1 MDLNK
6 EIELV
11 QKISKEDRGYFEG
24 KHDGLSKRL
33 EAINTLYGNL
43 KTYIADINDKMA
55 TRDTKSSSDSEKLY
69 ERLSE
74 QESKS
79 KASINELQNFVVNQK
94 KINVEVEKHCSQ
106 NKTDVV
112 SLNETCVRKDIIASI
127 IEKELSEN
135 RMQEN
140 IVIKRLKND
149 VDSCQKDID
158 TNRMINTQ
166 TIEKVS
172 KLCTEEY
179 VANMINEIKEDH
191 ENLKKSVDMQII
203 NDEHSTEV
211 KSLSEKQIKLKAA
224 FKEVQDFTENQNT
237 INADIKQKCN
247 LMKSDLS
254 TLKTNYI
261 GKEAIKSLI
270 DNDVKDTMQ
279 TNNNVINSLS
289 DDMARLKHNLE
300 NNECRADKNE
310 ENLKQ
315 VCTRDAVCKMIENA
329 LGEQLKKFDDM
340 KMIND
345 CIERLEN
352 HNKRLEEQVNESNTK
367 SVATAS
373 HLSDT
378 FQSTLKESSLAF
390 NKKVE
395 DVHAEVKRVEKI
407 LLMLNKE
414 KNTSSPD
421 EKISEIEN
429 CMKVIE
435 TKVKQHDASTLNISN
450 LEERITKVSS
460 KVNKVSD
467 TVTQSNTNTCKT
479 IESMS
484 KKLDKLKKDAEE
496 IQNHSKTT
504 NSDLN
509 DDIEWVKNHIDI
521 LRGDQKSKFIDL
533 SDRIKKEN
541 EKVEKLKLETNSC
554 LVNLETKSTNEMQKF
569 LESQMPGILKTTKE
583 SVETEMKRLESKVD
597 SHGLSNN
604 KNSDTFNEA
613 YLAKQKEIEKQIG
626 TMKHESSN
634 ISEIIKSTKGDAQK
648 FKESLECMDG
658 KIEQLVQSSNQQKGK
673 Q

>member
-55 TRDTKSSSDSEKLY
+55 TRDTKSSSDSEKLHD
-69 ERLSE
+69 RLSE

-79 KASINELQNFVVNQK
+79 KASINELQKFVVNQN
-94 KINVEVEKHCSQ
+94 KINGEVEKQCSQ
-106 NKTDVV
+106 NKIDVV
-112 SLNETCVRKDIIASI
+112 SLKEACVRRDIIAK
-127 IEKELSEN
+127 ELKELSEN

-140 IVIKRLKND
+140 IVIKKLKND

-158 TNRMINTQ
+158 TNRLTNTQ
-166 TIEKVS
+166 TTEKIS

-179 VANMINEIKEDH
+179 VENMINEIKENHDT
-191 ENLKKSVDMQII
+191 LKKSFDMQSI
-203 NDEHSTEV
+203 NDVHSTEV
-211 KSLSEKQIKLKAA
+211 NSLSEKQIKLKAA
-224 FKEVQDFTENQNT
+224 FKEVQDFVENQTT
-237 INADIKQKCN
+237 INADLKQKCN

-261 GKEAIKSLI
+261 GKETIKSLI
-270 DNDVKDTMQ
+270 DNDVKETMQ
-279 TNNNVINSLS
+279 SHSNVIKSLS
-289 DDMARLKHNLE
+289 DDMAKFKHNLE
-300 NNECRADKNE
+300 NNDCRVAKNE

-315 VCTRDAVCKMIENA
+315 VCTKDAVCKMIENG
-329 LGEQLKKFDDM
+329 LGEQLKKSGDM
-340 KMIND
+340 KMINN

-352 HNKRLEEQVNESNTK
+352 HNKRLEEQINESNTK

-373 HLSDT
+373 HLSDS
-378 FQSTLKESSLAF
+378 FQSTLKESGLAF

-395 DVHAEVKRVEKI
+395 DIHAEVKRVEKI

-414 KNTSSPD
+414 KSSSSPD

-429 CMKVIE
+429 CIKIIE
-435 TKVKQHDASTLNISN
+435 TKMKQHDASTLNISK

-460 KVNKVSD
+460 KVNRVSD
-467 TVTQSNTNTCKT
+467 TVTQSNTNTSKT

-541 EKVEKLKLETNSC
+541 EKLEKLKLETNSS

-583 SVETEMKRLESKVD
+583 LVETEMKRLESKVD
-597 SHGLSNN
+597 SHGLSN

-613 YLAKQKEIEKQIG
+613 YLAKQKEIEEQISM
-626 TMKHESSN
+626 MKHESSN
-634 ISEIIKSTKGDAQK
+634 ISEVIESTKRDAQK
-648 FKESLECMDG
+648 FEESLECMDG
-658 KIEQLVQSSNQQKGK
+658 KIKQLVQSSNHQKG
-673 Q
+673 

>member
-11 QKISKEDRGYFEG
+11 QKISKEDRVYFEG

-55 TRDTKSSSDSEKLY
+55 TRDTKSSSNSEKLHD
-69 ERLSE
+69 RLSE

-79 KASINELQNFVVNQK
+79 KASINELQKFVVNQK
-94 KINVEVEKHCSQ
+94 KINGEVEKQCSQ
-106 NKTDVV
+106 NKIDVV
-112 SLNETCVRKDIIASI
+112 SLKEACVRRDIIAK
-127 IEKELSEN
+127 ELKELSEN

-140 IVIKRLKND
+140 IVIKKLKND

-158 TNRMINTQ
+158 TNRLTNTQ
-166 TIEKVS
+166 TTEKIS

-179 VANMINEIKEDH
+179 VENMINEIKENH
-191 ENLKKSVDMQII
+191 ETLKKSFDMQSI
-203 NDEHSTEV
+203 NDVHSTEV
-211 KSLSEKQIKLKAA
+211 NSLSEKQIKLKAA
-224 FKEVQDFTENQNT
+224 FKEVQDFVENQTT

-261 GKEAIKSLI
+261 GKETIKSLI
-270 DNDVKDTMQ
+270 DNDVKETMQ
-279 TNNNVINSLS
+279 SHSNVIKSLS
-289 DDMARLKHNLE
+289 DDMAKFKHNLE
-300 NNECRADKNE
+300 NNDCRVAKNE

-315 VCTRDAVCKMIENA
+315 VCTKDAVCKMIENG
-329 LGEQLKKFDDM
+329 LGEQLKKSGDM
-340 KMIND
+340 KMINN

-352 HNKRLEEQVNESNTK
+352 HNKRLEEQINESNTK

-373 HLSDT
+373 HLSDS

-390 NKKVE
+390 NTKVE
-395 DVHAEVKRVEKI
+395 DIHAEVKRVEKI

-414 KNTSSPD
+414 KNSSSPD

-435 TKVKQHDASTLNISN
+435 TKLKQHDASTLNISK
-450 LEERITKVSS
+450 LDERITKVSS
-460 KVNKVSD
+460 KVNRVSD
-467 TVTQSNTNTCKT
+467 TVTQSNTNTSKT
-479 IESMS
+479 VESMS

-541 EKVEKLKLETNSC
+541 EKLEKLKLETNSS

-583 SVETEMKRLESKVD
+583 LVETEMKRLESKVD
-597 SHGLSNN
+597 SHGLSN

-613 YLAKQKEIEKQIG
+613 YLAKQKEIEEQISM
-626 TMKHESSN
+626 MKHESSN
-634 ISEIIKSTKGDAQK
+634 ISEVIESTKRDAQM
-648 FKESLECMDG
+648 FKESLEGMDG
-658 KIEQLVQSSNQQKGK
+658 KIKQLVQSSNQQKGK
-673 Q
+673 

>member
-43 KTYIADINDKMA
+43 KTYIADLNDKMA
-55 TRDTKSSSDSEKLY
+55 TRDTKSSSDSEKLH

-79 KASINELQNFVVNQK
+79 QASINELQNFVVNQK
-94 KINVEVEKHCSQ
+94 KVNVELEKHCFQ

-112 SLNETCVRKDIIASI
+112 SLKETCVRKDVIASI

-135 RMQEN
+135 QMQEN
-140 IVIKRLKND
+140 VVIKRLKND
-149 VDSCQKDID
+149 VVSCQKDIN
-158 TNRMINTQ
+158 TNRITNTQ
-166 TIEKVS
+166 TMEKIS

-179 VANMINEIKEDH
+179 VENMMNEIKENH
-191 ENLKKSVDMQII
+191 ENLRKSVDMQII
-203 NDEHSTEV
+203 NDVHSAEV

-224 FKEVQDFTENQNT
+224 FKEVQDFIENQST

-254 TLKTNYI
+254 TLKTNHI
-261 GKEAIKSLI
+261 GKEAIESLI
-270 DNDVKDTMQ
+270 HSEVKETMQ
-279 TNNNVINSLS
+279 THSNVIKSLS
-289 DDMARLKHNLE
+289 DDMFKFKRNVE
-300 NNECRADKNE
+300 NNECRAVKNE

-315 VCTRDAVCKMIENA
+315 VCTKDAVCKMIENA
-329 LGEQLKKFDDM
+329 LGEQLKKLDDM
-340 KMIND
+340 KMINN

-352 HNKRLEEQVNESNTK
+352 HNKRLEEQINESNTK

-373 HLSDT
+373 NLSDS
-378 FQSTLKESSLAF
+378 FYSTLKESSLAF

-395 DVHAEVKRVEKI
+395 DIQAEVKRVEKI

-414 KNTSSPD
+414 KNSSPPN

-429 CMKVIE
+429 CVKVIE
-435 TKVKQHDASTLNISN
+435 TKLKQHDASTINISK

-467 TVTQSNTNTCKT
+467 TVTQSNTNTSKT

-484 KKLDKLKKDAEE
+484 KKLDKLKKDSEE

-541 EKVEKLKLETNSC
+541 EKLEKLKLETNSS
-554 LVNLETKSTNEMQKF
+554 LVNLETKSTKEMQKF

-583 SVETEMKRLESKVD
+583 SVETELKRLESKVD
-597 SHGLSNN
+597 SQGLSNN
-604 KNSDTFNEA
+604 KNLDTFNEA
-613 YLAKQKEIEKQIG
+613 YRTKEKEFEKQISM
-626 TMKHESSN
+626 MKLESSS
-634 ISEIIKSTKGDAQK
+634 ISEIIESIKRDAQK

-658 KIEQLVQSSNQQKGK
+658 KIKQFVQSSNQQKGK